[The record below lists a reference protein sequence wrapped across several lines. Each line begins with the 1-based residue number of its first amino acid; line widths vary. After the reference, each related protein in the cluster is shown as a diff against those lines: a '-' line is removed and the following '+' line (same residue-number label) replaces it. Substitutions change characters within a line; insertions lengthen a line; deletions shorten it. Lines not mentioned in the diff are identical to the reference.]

1 MMFVQTGT
9 DRSTAPAVSVRV
21 TGGAAQNMSIAD
33 MMDDQGI
40 WYERNEDAAR
50 WQQ

>member
-21 TGGAAQNMSIAD
+21 TGGAAQNISMAD
-33 MMDDQGI
+33 MIDQGI
-40 WYERNEDAAR
+40 WYERSEDTAK